1 MINSEQKRKL
11 IADYSA
17 SLDERLIV
25 ARSVAGLLIIVL
37 IALTGA
43 ISPEETHDGS
53 AKADAPQSRAK
64 AASAELD
71 PKRVARD
78 R

>member
-11 IADYSA
+11 IADYSG
-17 SLDERLIV
+17 SLDERLAV

-37 IALTGA
+37 IAVTGA
-43 ISPEETHDGS
+43 TSRDETHEGS
-53 AKADAPQSRAK
+53 AKADAPKSGAN
-64 AASAELD
+64 AATAELSA
-71 PKRVARD
+71 KRAARD